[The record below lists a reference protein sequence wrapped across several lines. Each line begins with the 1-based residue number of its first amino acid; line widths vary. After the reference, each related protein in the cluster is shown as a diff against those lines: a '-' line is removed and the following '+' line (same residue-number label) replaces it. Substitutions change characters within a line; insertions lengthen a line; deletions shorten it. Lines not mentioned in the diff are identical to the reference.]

1 MGNPKNKE
9 TAVKNSKSIIA
20 IICFCALFLALKSTP
35 AQQAA
40 NFVGTWQITPVA
52 SGQGGQGGQ
61 GGEGENARRGGGG
74 GEQSITITQDGD
86 KYKVSHQTRR
96 GDNSYDATVSG
107 NTISWTEQRQR
118 RDGQTMQI
126 QYSAT
131 LDGDTMKGTMGGG
144 QFSREFT
151 AKRAASNP
159 NSN

>member
-1 MGNPKNKE
+1 VRNP
-9 TAVKNSKSIIA
+9 KSIIA
-20 IICFCALFLALKSTP
+20 IICFCALFFAPKSTP
-35 AQQAA
+35 AAQQAA
-40 NFVGTWQITPVA
+40 NFVGTWQITPAVN
-52 SGQGGQGGQ
+52 GQ
-61 GGEGENARRGGGG
+61 GGEGENRRGGGGG
-74 GEQSITITQDGD
+74 GEQSLTITQDGD

-107 NTISWTEQRQR
+107 NTITWTEQRQR

-159 NSN
+159 DSNPSSNPNSN